1 MSIIVNL
8 PAELEK
14 TIAAEAA
21 KAGMT
26 VSDYV
31 ADRLAAGRLDQ
42 GTTTNGSRGTNGLR
56 GTNGSCGSKRR
67 LSGPE
72 MVPRWKELGLIG
84 YRTDITD
91 PEAHSRRL
99 REAAQRRTAG

>member
-1 MSIIVNL
+1 MSIVVNL
-8 PAELEK
+8 PDELER

-31 ADRLAAGRLDQ
+31 AYRLAKAAD
-42 GTTTNGSRGTNGLR
+42 GTKGGET
-56 GTNGSCGSKRR
+56 KER
-67 LSGPE
+67 LSGAAR
-72 MVPRWKELGLIG
+72 VQRWKELGLIG
-84 YRTDITD
+84 YRSDIAD

-99 REAAQRRTAG
+99 REEAQRRASA

>member
-1 MSIIVNL
+1 MSIVVNL
-8 PAELEK
+8 PTELER

-31 ADRLAAGRLDQ
+31 ADQLAKAAGGASASETKQ
-42 GTTTNGSRGTNGLR
+42 
-56 GTNGSCGSKRR
+56 R
-67 LSGPE
+67 LSGAAL
-72 MVPRWKELGLIG
+72 VQRWKELGLIG
-84 YRTDITD
+84 YRSDITE

-99 REAAQRRTAG
+99 REEAQQR